1 MRARLACALAAGVLL
16 TACPDDIPDECRP
29 TCETCCS
36 QEESCLGSNYDAC
49 FTACF
54 DGCQRAY
61 ALYRSSSCFESKLA
75 SKECICALS
84 CTDLAD
90 WEAGTADH
98 CSAELDQEE
107 QDCSWF

>member
-1 MRARLACALAAGVLL
+1 MRARLAWVLAAGLLL

-29 TCETCCS
+29 TCESCCT
-36 QEESCLGSNYDAC
+36 QAESCLGDEYDAC

-61 ALYRSSSCFESKLA
+61 ALYRSSGCFDAKLA
-75 SKECICALS
+75 TKQCVCGLS

-90 WEAGTADH
+90 FEAGTADH
-98 CSAELDQEE
+98 CSTEIDQEE
-107 QDCSWF
+107 LDCNWF